1 MKDALTLLNQ
11 SINSDLMQKQLKE
24 LENQMDLI
32 SLSGETEITIKKTDY
47 ENLNLI
53 LNVLRKNGY
62 YIYPKTN
69 DTLDISWLPR

>member
-47 ENLNLI
+47 ENINLI